1 MPFAWTTLVETLI
14 GSKLRAYQPVYLRP
28 HLPLLLPYFSRPSPS
43 LVVSK
48 QTPLRPKDSKCNEQ
62 LVISSALNF
71 PSPQP
76 KAPQK
81 FPPFAT
87 KCQSPLS
94 AGTSWGPLLFP
105 IAVRHIWL
113 CGEDPTNH
121 PGSSFLLGA
130 SA

>member
-1 MPFAWTTLVETLI
+1 MPFPWTTLVGTSL
-14 GSKLRAYQPVYLRP
+14 GSKLRAYQPVSLLP
-28 HLPLLLPYFSRPSPS
+28 HLPLQLPSFPRPSPS

-48 QTPLRPKDSKCNEQ
+48 QTPLRPKDREYNEL
-62 LVISSALNF
+62 LVMSSALNF
-71 PSPQP
+71 PSAKP
-76 KAPQK
+76 KGPQK
-81 FPPFAT
+81 CPSFAT

-94 AGTSWGPLLFP
+94 AGTSWVPLLFP

-113 CGEDPTNH
+113 CGENPTNH